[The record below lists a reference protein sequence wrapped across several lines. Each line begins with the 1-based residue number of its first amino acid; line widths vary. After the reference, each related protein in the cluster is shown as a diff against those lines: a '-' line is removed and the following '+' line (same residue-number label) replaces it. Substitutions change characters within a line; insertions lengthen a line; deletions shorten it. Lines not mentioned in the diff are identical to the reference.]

1 MSHYF
6 HVVPGRLRIK
16 SPLIKRNKN
25 VAEVEGLLE
34 AISGIN
40 SFEINTVTGS
50 ILVNYD
56 SKVVSYKKIISIL
69 RQAGYFD
76 PSKAITNDRYI
87 HTAVSGISH
96 TALSFLTV
104 LI

>member
-16 SPLIKRNKN
+16 SPSIKGKN
-25 VAEVEGLLE
+25 RVKEVEGLL
-34 AISGIN
+34 ATIRGIN

-50 ILVNYD
+50 ILINYNTKAVT
-56 SKVVSYKKIISIL
+56 SKKIISVFKK
-69 RQAGYFD
+69 AGYFD
-76 PSKAITNDRYI
+76 PSKAITNDHYI
-87 HTAVSGISH
+87 HTAVSSISH
-96 TALSFLTV
+96 TILSFVTV

>member
-16 SPLIKRNKN
+16 SPFIKGKN
-25 VAEVEGLLE
+25 NVEEVEGLL
-34 AISGIN
+34 AMIRGIN

-50 ILVNYD
+50 ILINYNP
-56 SKVVSYKKIISIL
+56 KAITPEKIISVFKK
-69 RQAGYFD
+69 AGYFD
-76 PSKAITNDRYI
+76 PSKAITNDHYI
-87 HTAVSGISH
+87 HTAVSSISH
-96 TALSFLTV
+96 TILSLATV

>member
-16 SPLIKRNKN
+16 SPFIKGKTS
-25 VAEVEGLLE
+25 VEEVEGLL
-34 AISGIN
+34 AMIRGIN

-50 ILVNYD
+50 ILINYNPKAVA
-56 SKVVSYKKIISIL
+56 SEKIISVFKK
-69 RQAGYFD
+69 AGYFD
-76 PSKAITNDRYI
+76 PSKAITNDHYI
-87 HTAVSGISH
+87 HTAVSSISH
-96 TALSFLTV
+96 TILSFVTV